1 MPARLSLAPAAA
13 RDLDD
18 IRGWLTQPGAGRAA
32 AEMLFQIL
40 DAVDD
45 VALAPFRWAPSRS
58 HPGMR
63 VRYVRGH
70 AIIYEAEP
78 DLPGTPIENVDV
90 LILRVF
96 APGQNRTDL

>member
-1 MPARLSLAPAAA
+1 
-13 RDLDD
+13 
-18 IRGWLTQPGAGRAA
+18 
-32 AEMLFQIL
+32 
-40 DAVDD
+40 
-45 VALAPFRWAPSRS
+45 
-58 HPGMR
+58 MR